1 MRVSNQMMANNVKA
15 ALFRQTEQMLKTE
28 EQIITGKCINRASDD
43 PIGTQRILEYRKSIS
58 SMEQYTTNITN
69 AKTYIDTV
77 DEILNTVTE
86 LLNEARGFASDP
98 SPDLRSTFAGEVG
111 TICEQVLQLAN
122 SKINGN
128 YLFAGDLTDTQPFDS
143 SGTYAGDSGTKDY
156 MIGDNIQVN
165 LEADGSQVFQGV
177 TDVFAALEDL
187 QTALATDDAT
197 GITDQME
204 TISDAIKQITKIR
217 TQNAGRYKRL
227 ESAENHYD
235 QFTMN
240 LQQMLSRI
248 EDADIAQAIID
259 LKVQETTYESTLA
272 TSAKIIQPSLIDFL
286 R

>member
-28 EQIITGKCINRASDD
+28 ERIITGKCINRASDD

-86 LLNEARGFASDP
+86 LLNEAKGFASDP
-98 SPDLRSTFAGEVG
+98 SPELRSTFAGEVG
-111 TICEQVLQLAN
+111 TIRDLVLQLAN

-128 YLFAGDLTDTQPFDS
+128 YIFAGDLTDTQPFDS

-165 LEADGSQVFQGV
+165 LAADGSQVFQGV

-204 TISDAIKQITKIR
+204 TIGDAIKQITKIR
-217 TQNAGRYKRL
+217 TQNAGRYQRL

-240 LQQMLSRI
+240 LQQMLSLT

-272 TSAKIIQPSLIDFL
+272 TSAKIIQPSLMDFL

>member
-111 TICEQVLQLAN
+111 TIREQVLQLAN

-240 LQQMLSRI
+240 LQQMLSRT